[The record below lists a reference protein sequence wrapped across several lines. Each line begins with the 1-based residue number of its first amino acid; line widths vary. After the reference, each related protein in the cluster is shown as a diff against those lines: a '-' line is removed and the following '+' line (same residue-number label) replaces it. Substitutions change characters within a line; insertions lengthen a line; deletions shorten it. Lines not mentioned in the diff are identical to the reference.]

1 MANSAMTRRR
11 AERQQNLT
19 DKLSENNPSPQ
30 GDDDTQNVQEVP
42 PQQGGQEDE
51 TSEKYRRLQGKAS
64 ALEKENHE
72 LVTEREALRKEL
84 EELKKAPPKS
94 EKEKHEDFVKQLRED
109 IGAEH
114 WDYLDES
121 EKQAFIRMAQR
132 QEEKNRAA
140 TETAQR
146 IVYEKD
152 ENRRSQ
158 EFVGAMDEALK
169 KYDTTFLGL
178 ANNAEFNEW
187 VKGSRRNY
195 AIWKASVEGKDT
207 EAQQDLMALAEE
219 FFGKENNSSPTIK
232 NAPAKPAKQPSAKIT
247 YEQYIAAIRDKRH
260 PSRRARAQAIIDQY
274 LKQENQNG

>member
-1 MANSAMTRRR
+1 MANNAMTRRR

-30 GDDDTQNVQEVP
+30 GDDDTQNVQDVP
-42 PQQGGQEDE
+42 PPQGGQEDE

-232 NAPAKPAKQPSAKIT
+232 NAPPKPAKQPSVKIT
-247 YEQYIAAIRDKRH
+247 YEQYITAIRDKRH

>member
-30 GDDDTQNVQEVP
+30 GDDDTQSVQDVP
-42 PQQGGQEDE
+42 PPQGGQEDE

-232 NAPAKPAKQPSAKIT
+232 NAPPKPVLGPKLLLTSI
-247 YEQYIAAIRDKRH
+247 
-260 PSRRARAQAIIDQY
+260 
-274 LKQENQNG
+274 

>member
-1 MANSAMTRRR
+1 MANNAMTRRR

-30 GDDDTQNVQEVP
+30 GDDDIQNVQDVQP
-42 PQQGGQEDE
+42 PQGGQEDE

>member
-1 MANSAMTRRR
+1 MANNAMTRRR

-30 GDDDTQNVQEVP
+30 GDDDTQNVQDVP
-42 PQQGGQEDE
+42 PPQGGQEDE

>member
-30 GDDDTQNVQEVP
+30 GDDDTQSVQDVP
-42 PQQGGQEDE
+42 PPQGGQEDE

>member
-64 ALEKENHE
+64 ALEKENYE

>member
-42 PQQGGQEDE
+42 PPQGAQEDE

>member
-30 GDDDTQNVQEVP
+30 GDDDTQNVQDVP
-42 PQQGGQEDE
+42 SPQGGQEDE

-94 EKEKHEDFVKQLRED
+94 EKEKHEDFIKQLRED

-132 QEEKNRAA
+132 QEEKNRAV

-232 NAPAKPAKQPSAKIT
+232 NAPAKPAKQPSVKIT

>member
-1 MANSAMTRRR
+1 MANNAMTRRR

-19 DKLSENNPSPQ
+19 DKLSENNPPTQ
-30 GDDDTQNVQEVP
+30 GDDDTQSVQDVP
-42 PQQGGQEDE
+42 PPQGGQEDE

>member
-1 MANSAMTRRR
+1 MANNAMTRRR

-30 GDDDTQNVQEVP
+30 GDDDTQNVQDVP
-42 PQQGGQEDE
+42 PPQGGQEDE

-140 TETAQR
+140 METAQR
-146 IVYEKD
+146 VVYEKD

>member
-30 GDDDTQNVQEVP
+30 GDNDTQNVQDVP
-42 PQQGGQEDE
+42 PPQGGQEDE

-232 NAPAKPAKQPSAKIT
+232 NAPAKPAKQPSVKIT

>member
-1 MANSAMTRRR
+1 MANNAMTRRR
-11 AERQQNLT
+11 AERQQNLN
-19 DKLSENNPSPQ
+19 DQLSGNNLPPQ
-30 GDDDTQNVQEVP
+30 GAGEANGAQDVP
-42 PQQGGQEDE
+42 APQGSQEDE
-51 TSEKYRRLQGKAS
+51 SSEKFRRLQGKTS

-72 LVTEREALRKEL
+72 LVLEREALRKEL

-109 IGAEH
+109 IGAEY

-140 TETAQR
+140 AETAQR
-146 IVYEKD
+146 LVYEKD

-219 FFGKENNSSPTIK
+219 FFGKENNSSPPVHNSQPK
-232 NAPAKPAKQPSAKIT
+232 PAKPQGAKVS
-247 YEQYIAAIRDKRH
+247 YEQYVSAIRDKRH

>member
-30 GDDDTQNVQEVP
+30 GDDDTQNVQDVSP
-42 PQQGGQEDE
+42 PQGVQEDE

>member
-1 MANSAMTRRR
+1 MANNAMTRRR

-30 GDDDTQNVQEVP
+30 GDDDTQNVQDVP
-42 PQQGGQEDE
+42 PPQGGQEDE

-232 NAPAKPAKQPSAKIT
+232 NALSKPAKQPSAKIT

>member
-140 TETAQR
+140 AETAQR

>member
-1 MANSAMTRRR
+1 MANNAMTRRR

-30 GDDDTQNVQEVP
+30 GDDDTQNVQDVP

-232 NAPAKPAKQPSAKIT
+232 NAPAKPAKQLSAKIT

>member
-1 MANSAMTRRR
+1 MANNAMTRRR

-30 GDDDTQNVQEVP
+30 GDDDTQGVQDVP
-42 PQQGGQEDE
+42 PPQGGQEDE

-274 LKQENQNG
+274 LKQENKNG

>member
-1 MANSAMTRRR
+1 MANNAMTRRR

-30 GDDDTQNVQEVP
+30 GDDDTQNVQDVP
-42 PQQGGQEDE
+42 PPQGGQEDE

-140 TETAQR
+140 METAQR
-146 IVYEKD
+146 VVYEKD

-232 NAPAKPAKQPSAKIT
+232 NAPPKPAKQPSAKIT